1 MAKVYD
7 RLTEIERSIIKTY
20 RKELWA
26 KFVKAI
32 DDYGLLK
39 ENDKVCVC
47 ISGGKDSMILAKL
60 FQELH
65 RHTKFPFEVHFLM
78 MNPGYNKKNLDLI
91 MHNLEVM
98 NIPAKIIESNIF
110 EVANSQEKNP
120 CYLCARMR
128 RGALYKKAQELGC
141 NKIAL
146 GHHFDDVIETTMLS
160 MLYGAKIQSMM
171 PKLHSDNFEGLELI
185 RPFFYVREKDIIA
198 WCKKNELEFI
208 RCACH
213 FTEGVA
219 SGEIE
224 SKRKEVK
231 ELLEHLRT
239 IDKNIDMN
247 IFRSMYNV
255 NTDTAIA
262 YQKDTVTYHFLDDY
276 KTKVKFHKK
285 EQFERTKMMF
295 KQEGMDKIYSKSVAI
310 FGVGGVGG
318 YVAEMLARSGI
329 STFYLFD
336 PDTVNVTNI
345 NRQIMAS
352 FKTLNKDKVEAMK
365 ERILSINP
373 DADVHT
379 YKMFIDANNI
389 KDVHFEKYDYCV
401 DALDTISTKILLIAK
416 AKENNTPLISAM
428 GAGNHYDPSSFKVM
442 DLAKTSYD
450 PIAKVLR
457 RELKKYNITHQK
469 VVCSTEIADNVVLD
483 ENGRHVPASN
493 AFAPSACGI
502 VIASEVIK
510 DILNETKSEL
520 D

>member
-1 MAKVYD
+1 MRELSRAQ
-7 RLTEIERSIIKTY
+7 EISRSIMKGFRSRI
-20 RKELWA
+20 WS
-26 KFVKAI
+26 KFTKAI
-32 DDYGLLK
+32 SEYQLIE
-39 ENDKVCVC
+39 ENDHIAVC
-47 ISGGKDSMILAKL
+47 ISGGKDSMVLAMCMQLLEKYGDV
-60 FQELH
+60 
-65 RHTKFPFEVHFLM
+65 PFKCTYMV
-78 MNPGYNKKNLDLI
+78 MNPGYNEKNKQ
-91 MHNLEVM
+91 
-98 NIPAKIIESNIF
+98 KIIDNAKEMGLPIIMYDTDIF
-110 EVANSQEKNP
+110 DVVAAQTGGSP

-146 GHHFDDVIETTMLS
+146 GHHFDDVIETILLS
-160 MLYGAKIQSMM
+160 MIYGGKVQSMM

-185 RPFFYVREKDIIA
+185 RPFYYVREKDIIA

-224 SKRKEVK
+224 SKRKEIK
-231 ELLEHLRT
+231 ELLEQLRE

-247 IFRSMYNV
+247 IFKSMYNV

-262 YQKDTVTYHFLDDY
+262 YQKDTVTYHFLEDY
-276 KTKVKFHKK
+276 NKKVKFHKK

-295 KQEGMDKIYSKSVAI
+295 KDEGMEKIYNSKVAI

-318 YVAEMLARSGI
+318 YVAEMLARSGV

-336 PDTVNVTNI
+336 PDVVSVSNI

-352 FKTLNKDKVEAMK
+352 FKTLGKDKVEAMK

-379 YKMFIDANNI
+379 YKMFIDKNTI
-389 KDVHFEKYDYCV
+389 KDVHFERFTYCV
-401 DALDTISTKILLIAK
+401 DALDTISTKILLIVNAK
-416 AKENNTPLISAM
+416 QYNVPLISSM
-428 GAGNHYDPSSFKVM
+428 GAGNHFDPSSFKVM

-450 PIAKVLR
+450 PIARVLR
-457 RELKKYNITHQK
+457 RELKKYDITHQK
-469 VVCSTEIADNVVLD
+469 VVCSLEQPLNEVLD
-483 ENGRHVPASN
+483 DNGRHAPASN
-493 AFAPSACGI
+493 AFTPSSCGI

-510 DILNETKSEL
+510 DILIQE
-520 D
+520 

>member
-1 MAKVYD
+1 MKRVLD
-7 RLTEIERSIIKTY
+7 RTAEINRSIMKGFRSRI
-20 RKELWA
+20 WS
-26 KFVKAI
+26 KFTKAI
-32 DDYGLLK
+32 AEYHLIE
-39 ENDKVCVC
+39 ENDHIAVC
-47 ISGGKDSMILAKL
+47 ISGGKDSMILALCMQQLEKYGDV
-60 FQELH
+60 
-65 RHTKFPFEVHFLM
+65 PFKCTYMV
-78 MNPGYNKKNLDLI
+78 MNPGYNEANKQ
-91 MHNLEVM
+91 
-98 NIPAKIIESNIF
+98 KIIENAKIMGLPIIMYDTDIF
-110 EVANSQEKNP
+110 DVVSAQTGGSP

-146 GHHFDDVIETTMLS
+146 GHHFDDVIETTLLS

-185 RPFFYVREKDIIA
+185 RPFFYVREKDIVA

-262 YQKDTVTYHFLDDY
+262 YQKDTVTYHFLDEY

-336 PDTVNVTNI
+336 PDTVSVSNI

-379 YKMFIDANNI
+379 YKLFIDANNI

-401 DALDTISTKILLIAK
+401 DALDTISTKILLIVK

-510 DILNETKSEL
+510 DILNEENEL

>member
-1 MAKVYD
+1 MRELSRAQ
-7 RLTEIERSIIKTY
+7 EISRSIMKGFRSRI
-20 RKELWA
+20 WS
-26 KFVKAI
+26 KFTKAI
-32 DDYGLLK
+32 SEYQLIE
-39 ENDKVCVC
+39 ENDHIAVC
-47 ISGGKDSMILAKL
+47 ISGGKDSMVLAMCMQLLEKYGDV
-60 FQELH
+60 
-65 RHTKFPFEVHFLM
+65 PFKCTYMV
-78 MNPGYNKKNLDLI
+78 MNPGYNEKNKQ
-91 MHNLEVM
+91 
-98 NIPAKIIESNIF
+98 KIIDNAKEMGLPIIMYETDIF
-110 EVANSQEKNP
+110 DVVAAQTGGSP

-146 GHHFDDVIETTMLS
+146 GHHFDDVIETILLS
-160 MLYGAKIQSMM
+160 MIYGGKVQSMM

-185 RPFFYVREKDIIA
+185 RPFYYVREKDIIA

-224 SKRKEVK
+224 SKRKEIK
-231 ELLEHLRT
+231 ELLEQLRE

-247 IFRSMYNV
+247 IFKSMYNV

-262 YQKDTVTYHFLDDY
+262 YQKDTVTYHFLEDY
-276 KTKVKFHKK
+276 NKKVKFHKK

-295 KQEGMDKIYSKSVAI
+295 KDEGMEKIYNSKVAI

-318 YVAEMLARSGI
+318 YVAEMLARSGV

-336 PDTVNVTNI
+336 PDVVSVSNI

-352 FKTLNKDKVEAMK
+352 FKTLGKDKVEAMK

-379 YKMFIDANNI
+379 YKMFIDKNTI
-389 KDVHFEKYDYCV
+389 KDVHFERFTYCV
-401 DALDTISTKILLIAK
+401 DALDTISTKILLIVNAK
-416 AKENNTPLISAM
+416 QYNVPLISSM
-428 GAGNHYDPSSFKVM
+428 GAGNHFDPSSFKVM

-457 RELKKYNITHQK
+457 RELKKYDITHQK
-469 VVCSTEIADNVVLD
+469 VVCSLEQPLNEVLD
-483 ENGRHVPASN
+483 DNGRHAPASN
-493 AFAPSACGI
+493 AFTPSSCGI

-510 DILNETKSEL
+510 DILNQE
-520 D
+520 

>member
-1 MAKVYD
+1 MRELSRAQ
-7 RLTEIERSIIKTY
+7 EISRSIMKGFRSRI
-20 RKELWA
+20 WS
-26 KFVKAI
+26 KFTKAI
-32 DDYGLLK
+32 SEYQLIE
-39 ENDKVCVC
+39 ENDHIAVC
-47 ISGGKDSMILAKL
+47 ISGGKDSMVLAMCMQLLEKYGDV
-60 FQELH
+60 
-65 RHTKFPFEVHFLM
+65 PFKCTYMV
-78 MNPGYNKKNLDLI
+78 MNPGYNEKNKQ
-91 MHNLEVM
+91 
-98 NIPAKIIESNIF
+98 KIIDNAKEMGLPIIMYDTDIF
-110 EVANSQEKNP
+110 DVVAAQTGGSP

-146 GHHFDDVIETTMLS
+146 GHHFDDVIETILLS
-160 MLYGAKIQSMM
+160 MIYGGKVQSMM

-185 RPFFYVREKDIIA
+185 RPFYYVREKDIIA

-224 SKRKEVK
+224 SKRKEIK
-231 ELLEHLRT
+231 ELLEQLRE

-247 IFRSMYNV
+247 IFKSMYNV

-262 YQKDTVTYHFLDDY
+262 YQKDTVTYHFLEDY
-276 KTKVKFHKK
+276 NKKVKFHKK

-295 KQEGMDKIYSKSVAI
+295 KDEGMEKIYNSKVAI

-318 YVAEMLARSGI
+318 YVAEMLARSGV

-336 PDTVNVTNI
+336 PDVVSVSNI

-352 FKTLNKDKVEAMK
+352 FKTLGKDKVEAMK

-379 YKMFIDANNI
+379 YKMFIDKNTI
-389 KDVHFEKYDYCV
+389 KDVHFERFTYCV
-401 DALDTISTKILLIAK
+401 DALDTISTKILLIVNAK
-416 AKENNTPLISAM
+416 QYNVPLISSM
-428 GAGNHYDPSSFKVM
+428 GAGNHFDPSSFKVM

-450 PIAKVLR
+450 PIARVLR
-457 RELKKYNITHQK
+457 RELKKYDITHQK
-469 VVCSTEIADNVVLD
+469 VVCSLEQPLNEVLD
-483 ENGRHVPASN
+483 DNGRHAPASN
-493 AFAPSACGI
+493 AFTPSSCGI

-510 DILNETKSEL
+510 DILNQE
-520 D
+520 